1 MSDIM
6 LNFGK
11 IILHT
16 IVLIGFYQVGLLI
29 QTTFQLFVPGSV
41 IGMILL
47 FIFLS
52 LKVIKVTWIE
62 NGARFIV
69 DNLAL
74 FFIPVTV
81 GILEYYDVFAGKG
94 ALLILIALV
103 STMLVMGI
111 SGATSQWLV
120 RRRAEEH
127 D

>member
-1 MSDIM
+1 M
-6 LNFGK
+6 LNIGK

-16 IVLIGFYQVGLLI
+16 LVLVGFYQIGVFI
-29 QTTFQLFVPGSV
+29 QKTFHLFVPGSV

-47 FIFLS
+47 FILLS
-52 LKVIKVTWIE
+52 LKVVKVTWIE

-81 GILEYYDVFAGKG
+81 GVLEYYHVFAGKG
-94 ALLILIALV
+94 ALLIVIALV
-103 STMLVMGI
+103 STMLVMGL

-120 RRRAEEH
+120 RRRAKEH

>member
-1 MSDIM
+1 M
-6 LNFGK
+6 LNIGK

-16 IVLIGFYQVGLLI
+16 IVLIVFYQVGMLI
-29 QTTFQLFVPGSV
+29 QNTFNLFVPGSV

-52 LKVIKVTWIE
+52 LKVVKITWIE

-81 GILEYYDVFAGKG
+81 GVLDYYEVFAGIG
-94 ALLILIALV
+94 SLLILIALI

-111 SGATSQWLV
+111 SGATSQLLIK
-120 RRRAEEH
+120 RRAEEH

>member
-1 MSDIM
+1 M

-103 STMLVMGI
+103 STMLVMGL
-111 SGATSQWLV
+111 SGATSQWLA

-127 D
+127 E